1 MMFSYSAIVVFTG
14 EKDIIGNGNL
24 ADILELTY
32 LVDVIFRGGP
42 APPGCN

>member
-1 MMFSYSAIVVFTG
+1 MMFSNSAIVVFTG
-14 EKDIIGNGNL
+14 ERDIIGNGNL

-42 APPGCN
+42 VPPAC